1 MPRMS
6 WKPKSCTSRTK
17 CSGKIENEKRWKND
31 HRKVKTI
38 HLGEKM
44 PKMSKG
50 LKIDVAWWNQIWKQ
64 VFAWT
69 HGNAMKRNSRNSL
82 HPKRLNRLIPLACV
96 SRKAPWSIQS
106 IQFCCPRRSAH
117 KNASNKK
124 SITSCFSTLTIAYRC
139 FIPHE
144 TVAGLDRHSIPL
156 IIREDIFWLF
166 DVWFMYAY
174 ISLAPRVGQRTPRN
188 QHCKGP

>member
-38 HLGEKM
+38 HLGERM
-44 PKMSKG
+44 PKDVERI
-50 LKIDVAWWNQIWKQ
+50 KIDVAWWKQIWRQ

-69 HGNAMKRNSRNSL
+69 HSQWNATHATHFIPKDSTDWYRLPVSL
-82 HPKRLNRLIPLACV
+82 ARPPGAYNRFSSA
-96 SRKAPWSIQS
+96 APEE
-106 IQFCCPRRSAH
+106 AH
-117 KNASNKK
+117 TKTQATKK

>member
-1 MPRMS
+1 MFR
-6 WKPKSCTSRTK
+6 KNKS
-17 CSGKIENEKRWKND
+17 NEKRWKND

-44 PKMSKG
+44 PK
-50 LKIDVAWWNQIWKQ
+50 DVERIKDWCGMVEPCGTKYGTKSSPEHMETQWN
-64 VFAWT
+64 AT
-69 HGNAMKRNSRNSL
+69 HFIPKDSTDWYRLPVSL
-82 HPKRLNRLIPLACV
+82 ARHPGAYNPFSSA
-96 SRKAPWSIQS
+96 APEE
-106 IQFCCPRRSAH
+106 AH
-117 KNASNKK
+117 TKTQATKK